1 MTATN
6 DIFEGSDA
14 LAGVLLDAIDL
25 PLLDDSLRV
34 RVSDVACSLALEHWH
49 AVRALLQASLL
60 PSATVLHR
68 SQFEAL
74 TRSIWLAY
82 VASDAHVS
90 KLSAPLAPV
99 SEQAAKNMPLVAEM
113 MRGIEASAPAQAYEA
128 LLRFKENSWPA
139 LNSYAHAGIHPIRR
153 HHDGYPSSLIHDM
166 LRNANGLAVMSCM
179 QAVVLSG
186 EQPLQRKVLEI
197 AGRFPHCMPAPL

>member
-128 LLRFKENSWPA
+128 LLRFKENS
-139 LNSYAHAGIHPIRR
+139 
-153 HHDGYPSSLIHDM
+153 
-166 LRNANGLAVMSCM
+166 
-179 QAVVLSG
+179 
-186 EQPLQRKVLEI
+186 
-197 AGRFPHCMPAPL
+197 